1 MLTGVNYVNMQEKV
15 LMIQMEFAI
24 AKAMETVLGN
34 AYQLITKNDGLEAID
49 WLEKGN
55 HADIIIA
62 DAAMPYLSSV
72 DFIRELRSR
81 PMFRH
86 VPILLLSDLDQV
98 TERSYYLNAGASDF
112 AVKPLPKAQL
122 KQRIR
127 LLLDGAKANHQ
138 EIAA

>member
-1 MLTGVNYVNMQEKV
+1 MR
-15 LMIQMEFAI
+15 
-24 AKAMETVLGN
+24 AMETVLGN
-34 AYQLITKNDGLEAID
+34 TYQLIAKNDGLEAID

-55 HADIIIA
+55 HADIIVA

-72 DFIRELRSR
+72 DFLRELRSR
-81 PMFRH
+81 PLFRYM
-86 VPILLLSDLDQV
+86 PILLLSDLNQV
-98 TERSYYLNAGASDF
+98 TERSYYINAGASDF

-127 LLLDGAKANHQ
+127 LLLDGAKASHQ

>member
-1 MLTGVNYVNMQEKV
+1 MR
-15 LMIQMEFAI
+15 
-24 AKAMETVLGN
+24 AMETVLGN
-34 AYQLITKNDGLEAID
+34 TYQLITKNDGLEAID

-55 HADIIIA
+55 HADIIVA

-72 DFIRELRSR
+72 DFLRELRSR
-81 PMFRH
+81 PLFRYM
-86 VPILLLSDLDQV
+86 PILLLSDLNQV
-98 TERSYYLNAGASDF
+98 TERSYYINAGASDF

-127 LLLDGAKANHQ
+127 LLLDGAKASHQ

>member
-1 MLTGVNYVNMQEKV
+1 
-15 LMIQMEFAI
+15 MIQTESA
-24 AKAMETVLGN
+24 AARALEAVLGS
-34 AYQLITKNDGLEAID
+34 AYQLIAKNDGLEAIE

-55 HADIIIA
+55 HADIIVA

-72 DFIRELRSR
+72 DFLRELRSR
-81 PMFRH
+81 PLFRH

-98 TERSYYLNAGASDF
+98 TERSHYINAGASDF

-127 LLLDGAKANHQ
+127 LLLDGAKESQ
-138 EIAA
+138 REIAA